1 MDALVERKQLK
12 IYISLQSPV
21 TIHVAPEGGYVAEIE
36 DLPGCLA
43 QGETLAEAYELIEEA
58 RRMWLEVAYED
69 GQDIPE
75 PRSAQEYS
83 GKFFIRAPRS
93 LHRKLD
99 QMAKREGVSLNQY
112 LVTTLAHSIGMEEV
126 QKTRT
131 RKRARSKNRA

>member
-1 MDALVERKQLK
+1 MRTLIERKPLEYYLSLK
-12 IYISLQSPV
+12 YPV
-21 TIHVAPEGGYVAEIE
+21 TIYAAPEGGFVAEIE

-43 QGETLAEAYELIEEA
+43 QGETLGEAYELIEEA

-75 PRSAQEYS
+75 PRGEQEYS

-99 QMAKREGVSLNQY
+99 RLAKREGVSLNQY
-112 LVTTLAHSIGMEEV
+112 LVSTLARSIGIEEAGAT
-126 QKTRT
+126 KT
-131 RKRARSKNRA
+131 RKRGASKN

>member
-1 MDALVERKQLK
+1 METLFERKTLEYYLSRK
-12 IYISLQSPV
+12 YPI

-58 RRMWLEVAYED
+58 RHMWLEVAYED
-69 GQDIPE
+69 GEDIPE
-75 PRSAQEYS
+75 PRSEQEYS
-83 GKFFIRAPRS
+83 GKFFIRAPKS

-112 LVTTLAHSIGMEEV
+112 LVATLSRAIGMKEAR
-126 QKTRT
+126 KPRT
-131 RKRARSKNRA
+131 RRRD